1 MLPGLTLPASLL
13 EMLAVLRPCFTA
25 LGFVTFC
32 GLVAGL
38 DPVNGPVISPRTGL
52 ADADAR
58 GAGCGTPPGPARRLL
73 WLSTLHGLRGDG

>member
-25 LGFVTFC
+25 PGFVTFC

-38 DPVNGPVISPRTGL
+38 
-52 ADADAR
+52 
-58 GAGCGTPPGPARRLL
+58 AGRSRVAA
-73 WLSTLHGLRGDG
+73 